1 MGWQTRKTTGF
12 VNIAPNHDQSFSHN
26 GCAFP
31 HIRTRPMRPFSI
43 KIFVPSGDPEGVR
56 IVTRDDWPG
65 KAVVFPRELLGEV
78 KGRKEFQQPGVYLLA
93 GGKKLYIGEGDPLGD
108 RLESHARN
116 KSFWKKA
123 VFFTAEGGRLNK
135 AHVQHL
141 ESRLIALAYEAD
153 LAEMDNGNKP
163 LAPALSEEEYASAE
177 NFLREI
183 LLMLPLLGFWQFDD
197 DRQEEV
203 DAEIQDEVQ
212 QQVASQQGGKRANL
226 YTSLPRGMR
235 FQFKGTDSMQA
246 ALELVESGVVVKAG
260 SQAILEPKPHFE
272 IHGASYAAKRRA
284 LIESGMLQIQGGLYV
299 FSQDQFFSS
308 ASAAASVVAGQ
319 NQNADHWATEDGVN
333 LGDLLRKVRSASQA
347 VMEN

>member
-1 MGWQTRKTTGF
+1 
-12 VNIAPNHDQSFSHN
+12 
-26 GCAFP
+26 
-31 HIRTRPMRPFSI
+31 MRPFSI

-123 VFFTAEGGRLNK
+123 EFFTAEGGRLNK

-212 QQVASQQGGKRANL
+212 HKSPANKAAKEP
-226 YTSLPRGMR
+226 TS
-235 FQFKGTDSMQA
+235 T
-246 ALELVESGVVVKAG
+246 
-260 SQAILEPKPHFE
+260 PHFRVACAFNSK
-272 IHGASYAAKRRA
+272 GLTACRLRWNWWKVGWWSKPGVRRF
-284 LIESGMLQIQGGLYV
+284 LSPSRTLKFTGQVMPP
-299 FSQDQFFSS
+299 S
-308 ASAAASVVAGQ
+308 AG
-319 NQNADHWATEDGVN
+319 
-333 LGDLLRKVRSASQA
+333 R
-347 VMEN
+347 